1 MRCLIRRSVHNYTVS
16 WIVRPEKEIFG
27 GNSGRTIHEPAHLW
41 TERPEKRRTAPTVV
55 RYPLFDKI
63 SVYRNG
69 FTPALGVISA
79 CFEGW
84 NPLLIQ
90 LIVCLPALF
99 IILTNLVFP
108 RLCRLMKT
116 CTLALTGLALYVLS
130 GAVAF
135 YIDEYLGTAGF
146 TCPDGPVARHE
157 PDGPSICIERSVS
170 PFRPRSVHT
179 TT

>member
-1 MRCLIRRSVHNYTVS
+1 M
-16 WIVRPEKEIFG
+16 RPEKEIFG
-27 GNSGRTIHEPAHLW
+27 GNPGRTIHEPAHLW
-41 TERPEKRRTAPTVV
+41 TERPKKRRTAPTVV

-69 FTPALGVISA
+69 FTPALGVIGA

-116 CTLALTGLALYVLS
+116 CTLALSGLALYVLS

-135 YIDEYLGTAGF
+135 YID
-146 TCPDGPVARHE
+146 DIWARLVLPALMGLSPAMNQMVH
-157 PDGPSICIERSVS
+157 PSALNDLCRPSGRGHGYES
-170 PFRPRSVHT
+170 PCLFVPFDRVE
-179 TT
+179 

>member
-1 MRCLIRRSVHNYTVS
+1 MDRASGKRDLRRQS
-16 WIVRPEKEIFG
+16 WTHDSRAGAFVDRASRKA
-27 GNSGRTIHEPAHLW
+27 AHS
-41 TERPEKRRTAPTVV
+41 PTVV
-55 RYPLFDKI
+55 RHPLFDII

-135 YIDEYLGTAGF
+135 YID
-146 TCPDGPVARHE
+146 DIWARLVLRALMGLSPAMNQMVH
-157 PDGPSICIERSVS
+157 PSALNDLCRPSGRGHGYES
-170 PFRPRSVHT
+170 PCLFVPFDRVE
-179 TT
+179 